1 MKKFTCDILFLLW
14 TSFLITCAEGEIQV
28 IGRLGETVTLQ
39 CPLNSPAKISW
50 MFDDNGE
57 KILLAE
63 FRDQKFIRMNG
74 NYFSRRLEGS
84 NSGTALRIKN
94 LRMEDGGVFTAHI
107 TVNGSATDITYVLTV
122 LGRGDIILPV
132 TGLVGGNV
140 TLPTYLTLP
149 AAIEKISW
157 MFHDKGK
164 KIHLAEL
171 RNHKFSRVNKNYF
184 YNRLEKSNDGTAL
197 QIRELRMEDSGIF
210 TAHIHLYGRKRDI
223 SYILAVFEPI
233 PTPVIKVTFDE
244 NSTDLCHLH
253 CSVPSNSPTLSYSW
267 TYRDTGTDRLYAN
280 GSTITVSLK
289 DKALGAE
296 FTCWVRNP
304 AHSNSVSVVL
314 NSLGGRQTEIRK
326 EIQPGM
332 HKEIQLKIETEVRP
346 GIQTEL
352 QPKIQTEIRP
362 GIQTE
367 IRTKIPTELR
377 PEIKTKLVPRIQ
389 IDLQPKIQT
398 ELQPEIKTKLEPGI
412 QIDLQPKI
420 QTELQP
426 KIKTEIRPGIQTEIR
441 TKIQTEIQPKIKTE
455 IQPGIQTEIR
465 PGIQTEIR
473 PGIQTEIQTKLEPG
487 IQIDL
492 QPKIQ
497 TEIQPKIKTEIR
509 PGIQTEIR
517 TKIQTELRPEI
528 KTKLEP
534 GIQTELQ
541 PKIQTELQPKI
552 QTEIQPKIQTEIQP
566 KIQTEIQPKIQTEI
580 QPKIQTEI
588 QPRIQTEIQPK
599 IQTEI
604 QPRIQTEILPE
615 LRTTIKTDTKS
626 EIQTDI
632 KIQTEEKIK
641 AGGEIQV
648 IGRLGETVTLQ
659 CPLNSPAKISWMF
672 DDNGEKILLAE
683 YRDQKFI
690 RVNNN
695 YFINRLEGSNSG
707 TALRIKNLRMEDGG
721 VFTAHITVNGSATEI
736 IYVLTVLG
744 RGDIILPVTGLVGGN
759 VTLPT
764 YLTLPA
770 AIEKISWMF
779 HVNGKRI
786 HLAEFR
792 HQKFITVNK
801 KYFLNR
807 LEKPND
813 GTALRIRELRMED
826 SGIFTAHI
834 HFNGR
839 KRDIS
844 YILAVFEPIPTPV
857 IKVTFDENSTD
868 LCHLHCSVPSNS
880 PTLSYS
886 WTYRDTGTD
895 RLYAN
900 GSTITLSLKDKALG
914 AEFTCW
920 VQNPAHR
927 NNASVPL
934 KSLHGRQ
941 TGIQTE
947 IQPGIQ
953 RKIQPEIQTKIQ
965 KEIRPDIKAEIQPKI
980 QTDTKLGT
988 QTEIQPGTE
997 IQPEIQ
1003 PEIQIELRPR
1013 IQTEIQPDI
1022 KAEIQPGIQTEIQPD
1037 IKAEIKPKI
1046 QAGIHTE
1053 LQPKIKTEIRP
1064 GTQTELRPEIKT
1076 ELRPE
1081 IKTELRP
1088 EIKTELRPE
1097 IKTEL
1102 RPEIKTELRPEI
1114 KTELRPEIKTELPPE
1129 IKTELRPEIKTELR
1143 PEIKTEIRP
1152 EMKTELR
1159 PEIKTEIQ
1167 PGIRTDIQPGIQ
1179 TDLRTEIQTDL
1190 RTEIQKK
1197 IQTEILTEVQ
1207 TDIKRQTKAKIKAG
1221 GDIQVIGRV
1230 GETVTLQCPLNLPT
1244 RISWTYDDNGEKILL
1259 AEYRDQKFIRVNNNY
1274 FINRLEGSNSG
1285 TALLIRELKR
1295 EDSGVFTA
1303 HITVNGS
1310 ATDISYILN
1319 VLGRED
1325 IILPVTGL
1333 VGGTVTLP
1341 TYLTLPAAIE
1351 RISWMFHDK
1360 GKKIHLA
1367 ELRNHKFSR
1376 LNKNYFYNRLEK
1388 SNDGTALQ
1396 IRELRME
1403 DSGIFTAHIHVNG
1416 QKRDISYILAVFEPI
1431 PTPVIEVTSDENFP
1445 DLCHLHCSVPSNSP
1459 TLSYSWTYRDT
1470 GTDRL
1475 YANGSTIT
1483 VSLKDKALGAEFTCW
1498 VQNPAHRNS
1507 VSVVLK
1513 SYGGRQT
1520 GIKPKIRPE
1529 IQQKIQME
1537 TRPEIKTEIRPGIKT
1552 EIRPGI
1558 KTELQPEIKTEM
1570 QPGIKTEKQPGILT
1584 EIRPGIK
1591 TEIQPEIKTEIQPG
1605 IKTEKQP
1612 GILTEIRPGIKTEMR
1627 PGIKT
1632 EMRPGVQKEIQL
1644 GIQKEIRSEIQT
1656 EIRQGIQRETQR
1668 ETEIKAGGDI
1678 QVIGRVGE
1686 TVTLQCPLNLPT
1698 RILWTY
1704 DNNGEKIL
1712 LAEYRDQK
1720 FIRVNNNYF
1729 INRLEG
1735 SNSGTAL
1742 RIKNLRMEDS
1752 GVFTAHITV
1761 NGSATEIS
1769 YIVNVFGR
1777 GDIIVQ
1783 ATGREGDTVTL
1794 PTYMN
1799 HATSIERIS
1808 WMFHDKGKKIHLAE
1822 FRNHKFI
1829 RVNKNYFP
1837 NRLEKSNYGTAL
1849 QIKELRMEDS
1859 GIFTAHIYANGRKR
1873 DISYILVVFELI
1885 PTPVIEVTYDEN
1897 FTDLCH
1903 LHCSVNSN
1911 STTLSYSWTYR
1922 DNGTDILYANGS
1934 TISIL
1939 LKNMASGSE
1948 FTCLVQNP
1956 VHRNSASVLL
1966 KSLGGRR
1973 TDIRKE
1979 IQTEIRQGIQR
1990 EIRPEIQ
1997 TEIRPG
2003 IQREIQPEIQTEI
2016 RTGIQ
2021 REIQPEIQ
2029 TEIRPGIQREIQ
2041 PEIQTEIR
2049 TGIQREI
2056 QPEIQTEIRPG
2067 IQREIQPE
2075 IQTEIRPG
2083 IQREIQPEIQTEIRP
2098 GIQREIQPEIQREI
2112 QPEIQTEIRPWI
2124 QKEIQPEIQTEI
2136 RPGIQREIQPKI
2148 QTEIQTEIRPGIQRE
2163 IQPKIQTEIQ
2173 TEIRP
2178 GIQREIQPKI
2188 QTEIQTEIRPGI
2200 QREIQ
2205 PEIQTEIRPGIQKET
2220 RRKIH
2225 KEIEP
2230 NIQTEIEKE
2239 MQPDIR
2245 PEIHTEIEKD
2255 IQPEIQSETPREA
2268 QIKGP
2273 KKDSRILTV
2282 IIAVSILCGIFVG
2295 IALYYGIRRRLKVK
2309 NQSNCTIT
2317 YSEVLTSTQDKE
2329 HIKDSITYSEV
2340 QINTQDK
2347 VHTKETIA
2355 YSEFQGNS
2363 RRNMQGK
2370 EEPDYND
2377 YTVTFS
2383 EGQRNTQDKE
2393 HIKDSITYSEVQ
2405 INTQD
2410 KVHTKD
2416 TITYSE
2422 VQMNSRRNMQGKEES
2437 DYNDYTVTFSEGQ
2450 RNTQNKKQ
2458 SDDTIIYSKV
2468 QINTQDK
2475 VHTKDT
2481 ITYSD
2486 VLMNSRRNMQD
2497 KEQTKDTITYTE
2509 AQRHSQNLENVDQSA
2524 SNKQNVMSSVSG
2536 DHLGYSG
2543 SGLYGASLHQTRS
2556 AGLSEAT
2563 TLYKNVSG
2571 VSISASASSASS
2583 SSGYLASPME
2593 SSVKNLENVGQ
2604 SASNKQNVMSSVS
2617 GDHLG
2622 YSGSGLYGAS
2632 LHQTRSAGLSE
2643 ATTLYKNGVS
2653 ISASASSSSGYLA
2666 SPMENSVKDKEQT
2679 KDTITYTEAQRNSQD
2694 KEQTKETI
2702 TYRESQINTQNLENV
2717 GRSASNKQNG
2727 MSSVSGDHLGYSGSG
2742 LYGAFLHQTRSAGL
2756 SEATTLYKN
2765 VSGGS
2770 ISASASSS
2778 SGYLASSMESSVK
2791 DKEQTKDTFT
2801 YIEAQI
2807 NSQGKEQTKDVIT
2820 YSEAQ
2825 RNFQDKEQPKES
2837 ITCSEVYRSTQD
2849 KEQTKDTITY
2859 SKVQRNMQNL
2869 ENVGRSAPNRQNVM
2883 SSVSGDHLGNTGP
2896 SLYGASL
2903 AGLSDAPSFP
2913 SSICSPPVYPV
2924 SPTENS
2930 QQDKKQ
2936 TKDSITYS
2944 VGQMNTQDKKQ
2955 TLLTY
2960 SVGQIKSQ
2968 DIKQTKDTVTYRE
2981 GHINA
2986 QDEQQMKDSITYSEA
3001 KISTR
3006 NLENV
3011 GRSAPNRQNVM
3022 SSVSGDRLGYFGA
3035 SLYGTSS
3042 HLPWLAGL
3050 IEAPSLCN
3058 TCSRVSIPISALCAC
3073 ASSGSHMSHWDSSH
3087 KENNQTKDMITY
3099 SEVQTSMQDEQQAKG
3114 TITYSDGQVKTHV
3127 FAEQKSNHQGTRSI
3141 RQEGGQMSA
3150 LIKNSEISEDNI
3162 TDDIRS
3168 LLRPHPECPV
3178 QFSGPALIKD
3188 VSELERV
3195 QCHSTKLVKE
3205 MGEFSYEERQSS
3217 ASFPLQLPFKQG
3229 VSKDLEDIT
3238 STYVYSPGIHTACI
3252 GNNNVLKSV
3261 YTYKGLQTDSL
3272 HADIMNGNECKCTE
3286 ETANHLNDGK

>member
-14 TSFLITCAEGEIQV
+14 TSFLITCAGGEIQV

-63 FRDQKFIRMNG
+63 FRDQKFIRVNG

-84 NSGTALRIKN
+84 NSGTALRIKH

-107 TVNGSATDITYVLTV
+107 TVNGSATDISYVLTV

-171 RNHKFSRVNKNYF
+171 RNQKFSRLNKNYF

-367 IRTKIPTELR
+367 IRTKIPTEL
-377 PEIKTKLVPRIQ
+377 
-389 IDLQPKIQT
+389 
-398 ELQPEIKTKLEPGI
+398 QPEIKTKLEPGI

-455 IQPGIQTEIR
+455 IQPGIQTEIRPGIQTEIR

-541 PKIQTELQPKI
+541 PKIQTE
-552 QTEIQPKIQTEIQP
+552 IQPKIQTEIQP
-566 KIQTEIQPKIQTEI
+566 KIQTEIQS
-580 QPKIQTEI
+580 KIQTEI

-599 IQTEI
+599 IQTEIQPRIQTEI

-672 DDNGEKILLAE
+672 DNNGEKILLAE

-707 TALRIKNLRMEDGG
+707 TALRIKHLRMEDGG

-770 AIEKISWMF
+770 AIERISWMF
-779 HVNGKRI
+779 HDKGKRI

-857 IKVTFDENSTD
+857 IKVTFDENSPD

-886 WTYRDTGTD
+886 WTYRDTGND

-900 GSTITLSLKDKALG
+900 GSTITVSLKDKALG

-934 KSLHGRQ
+934 KSLHGRR

-947 IQPGIQ
+947 IQPWIQ
-953 RKIQPEIQTKIQ
+953 RKIQSKIQ
-965 KEIRPDIKAEIQPKI
+965 KEIRPDIKAEIQHKI

-997 IQPEIQ
+997 IHPEIQ

-1022 KAEIQPGIQTEIQPD
+1022 KAEIR
-1037 IKAEIKPKI
+1037 PKI

-1088 EIKTELRPE
+1088 EIKTEIRPGTQTELRPEIKTELRPEIKTELRPGIKTEIRPGTQTEIRPEIKTELRPEIKTEIRPGTQTELRPGIQTELRPE

-1114 KTELRPEIKTELPPE
+1114 KTELRPEIKTE
-1129 IKTELRPEIKTELR
+1129 IQQGIQTELRPEIKTELV
-1143 PEIKTEIRP
+1143 
-1152 EMKTELR
+1152 
-1159 PEIKTEIQ
+1159 

-1179 TDLRTEIQTDL
+1179 TDLRTEIQ
-1190 RTEIQKK
+1190 KK
-1197 IQTEILTEVQ
+1197 IQTDTKPEILTEVQ

-1244 RISWTYDDNGEKILL
+1244 RILWTYDDNGEKILL

-1319 VLGRED
+1319 VLGRGD

-1333 VGGTVTLP
+1333 VGGNVTLP

-1351 RISWMFHDK
+1351 RISLMFHDK

-1376 LNKNYFYNRLEK
+1376 LNKDYFYNRLEK

-1513 SYGGRQT
+1513 SYSGRQT
-1520 GIKPKIRPE
+1520 GIQPKIRPE
-1529 IQQKIQME
+1529 IQQKIQTE
-1537 TRPEIKTEIRPGIKT
+1537 T
-1552 EIRPGI
+1552 
-1558 KTELQPEIKTEM
+1558 QPEIK
-1570 QPGIKTEKQPGILT
+1570 T

-1627 PGIKT
+1627 PG
-1632 EMRPGVQKEIQL
+1632 VQKEIQL

-1656 EIRQGIQRETQR
+1656 EIRQGIQRETQK

-1704 DNNGEKIL
+1704 DDNGEKIL

-1742 RIKNLRMEDS
+1742 RIKNLRMEDG

-1990 EIRPEIQ
+1990 EI
-1997 TEIRPG
+1997 
-2003 IQREIQPEIQTEI
+2003 
-2016 RTGIQ
+2016 
-2021 REIQPEIQ
+2021 QPEIQ

-2056 QPEIQTEIRPG
+2056 QTEIRPGIQREIQPEIQREIQPEIQTEIQTEIRQGIQREIQPEIQTEIQTEIRQGIQREIQPEIQTEIRPGIQREIQPKIQTEIQTEIRPG

-2098 GIQREIQPEIQREI
+2098 GIQ
-2112 QPEIQTEIRPWI
+2112 
-2124 QKEIQPEIQTEI
+2124 KEIQPEIQT
-2136 RPGIQREIQPKI
+2136 
-2148 QTEIQTEIRPGIQRE
+2148 
-2163 IQPKIQTEIQ
+2163 
-2173 TEIRP
+2173 
-2178 GIQREIQPKI
+2178 
-2188 QTEIQTEIRPGI
+2188 
-2200 QREIQ
+2200 
-2205 PEIQTEIRPGIQKET
+2205 EIQTEIRPGIQKET

-2347 VHTKETIA
+2347 VHTKDTIT
-2355 YSEFQGNS
+2355 YSDVQINS

-2377 YTVTFS
+2377 YTITFS
-2383 EGQRNTQDKE
+2383 EGQRHTQNKKQSDDAITYSKVQINTQDKE
-2393 HIKDSITYSEVQ
+2393 HIKDSITYS
-2405 INTQD
+2405 D
-2410 KVHTKD
+2410 
-2416 TITYSE
+2416 
-2422 VQMNSRRNMQGKEES
+2422 
-2437 DYNDYTVTFSEGQ
+2437 
-2450 RNTQNKKQ
+2450 
-2458 SDDTIIYSKV
+2458 V

-2486 VLMNSRRNMQD
+2486 VLMNSRRNMQ
-2497 KEQTKDTITYTE
+2497 
-2509 AQRHSQNLENVDQSA
+2509 
-2524 SNKQNVMSSVSG
+2524 
-2536 DHLGYSG
+2536 
-2543 SGLYGASLHQTRS
+2543 
-2556 AGLSEAT
+2556 
-2563 TLYKNVSG
+2563 
-2571 VSISASASSASS
+2571 
-2583 SSGYLASPME
+2583 
-2593 SSVKNLENVGQ
+2593 
-2604 SASNKQNVMSSVS
+2604 
-2617 GDHLG
+2617 
-2622 YSGSGLYGAS
+2622 
-2632 LHQTRSAGLSE
+2632 
-2643 ATTLYKNGVS
+2643 
-2653 ISASASSSSGYLA
+2653 
-2666 SPMENSVKDKEQT
+2666 DKEQT

-2742 LYGAFLHQTRSAGL
+2742 LYGASLHQTRSAGL

-2770 ISASASSS
+2770 ISASASSALSS

-2807 NSQGKEQTKDVIT
+2807 NSQGKEQTKDIIT

-2825 RNFQDKEQPKES
+2825 RHFQDKEQPKES

-2903 AGLSDAPSFP
+2903 AGLSEAPSFP
-2913 SSICSPPVYPV
+2913 SSISSPPVYPV

-2930 QQDKKQ
+2930 QRVTSAAIDKKQ

-2986 QDEQQMKDSITYSEA
+2986 QDEQQMKDSITYSAA
-3001 KISTR
+3001 KISTQ

-3217 ASFPLQLPFKQG
+3217 ASFPLQLSFKQG

-3286 ETANHLNDGK
+3286 ETSNHLNDGK

>member
-14 TSFLITCAEGEIQV
+14 TSFLITCAGGEIQV

-63 FRDQKFIRMNG
+63 FRDQKFIRVNG

-84 NSGTALRIKN
+84 NSGTALRIKH

-107 TVNGSATDITYVLTV
+107 TVNGSATDISYVLTV

-171 RNHKFSRVNKNYF
+171 RNQKFSRLNKNYF

-367 IRTKIPTELR
+367 IRTKIPTEL
-377 PEIKTKLVPRIQ
+377 
-389 IDLQPKIQT
+389 
-398 ELQPEIKTKLEPGI
+398 QPEIKTKLEPGI

-455 IQPGIQTEIR
+455 IQPGIQTEIRPGIQTEIR

-541 PKIQTELQPKI
+541 PKIQTE
-552 QTEIQPKIQTEIQP
+552 IQPKIQTEIQP
-566 KIQTEIQPKIQTEI
+566 KIQTEIQS
-580 QPKIQTEI
+580 KIQTEI

-599 IQTEI
+599 IQTEIQPRIQTEI

-672 DDNGEKILLAE
+672 DNNGEKILLAE

-707 TALRIKNLRMEDGG
+707 TALRIKHLRMEDGG

-770 AIEKISWMF
+770 AIERISWMF
-779 HVNGKRI
+779 HDKGKRI

-857 IKVTFDENSTD
+857 IKVTFDENSPD

-886 WTYRDTGTD
+886 WTYRDTGND

-900 GSTITLSLKDKALG
+900 GSTITVSLKDKALG

-934 KSLHGRQ
+934 KSLHGRR

-947 IQPGIQ
+947 IQPWIQ
-953 RKIQPEIQTKIQ
+953 RKIQSKIQ
-965 KEIRPDIKAEIQPKI
+965 KEIRPDIKAEIQHKI

-997 IQPEIQ
+997 IHPEIQ

-1022 KAEIQPGIQTEIQPD
+1022 KAEIR
-1037 IKAEIKPKI
+1037 PKI

-1088 EIKTELRPE
+1088 EIKTEIRPGTQTELRPEIKTELRPEIKTELRPGIKTEIRPGTQTEIRPEIKTELRPEIKTEIRPGTQTELRPGIQTELRPE

-1114 KTELRPEIKTELPPE
+1114 KTELRPEIKTE
-1129 IKTELRPEIKTELR
+1129 IQQGIQTELRPEIKTELV
-1143 PEIKTEIRP
+1143 
-1152 EMKTELR
+1152 
-1159 PEIKTEIQ
+1159 

-1179 TDLRTEIQTDL
+1179 TDLRTEIQ
-1190 RTEIQKK
+1190 KK
-1197 IQTEILTEVQ
+1197 IQTDTKPEILTEVQ

-1244 RISWTYDDNGEKILL
+1244 RILWTYDD
-1259 AEYRDQKFIRVNNNY
+1259 
-1274 FINRLEGSNSG
+1274 
-1285 TALLIRELKR
+1285 
-1295 EDSGVFTA
+1295 
-1303 HITVNGS
+1303 
-1310 ATDISYILN
+1310 
-1319 VLGRED
+1319 
-1325 IILPVTGL
+1325 
-1333 VGGTVTLP
+1333 
-1341 TYLTLPAAIE
+1341 
-1351 RISWMFHDK
+1351 
-1360 GKKIHLA
+1360 
-1367 ELRNHKFSR
+1367 
-1376 LNKNYFYNRLEK
+1376 
-1388 SNDGTALQ
+1388 
-1396 IRELRME
+1396 
-1403 DSGIFTAHIHVNG
+1403 
-1416 QKRDISYILAVFEPI
+1416 
-1431 PTPVIEVTSDENFP
+1431 
-1445 DLCHLHCSVPSNSP
+1445 
-1459 TLSYSWTYRDT
+1459 
-1470 GTDRL
+1470 
-1475 YANGSTIT
+1475 
-1483 VSLKDKALGAEFTCW
+1483 
-1498 VQNPAHRNS
+1498 
-1507 VSVVLK
+1507 
-1513 SYGGRQT
+1513 
-1520 GIKPKIRPE
+1520 
-1529 IQQKIQME
+1529 
-1537 TRPEIKTEIRPGIKT
+1537 
-1552 EIRPGI
+1552 
-1558 KTELQPEIKTEM
+1558 
-1570 QPGIKTEKQPGILT
+1570 
-1584 EIRPGIK
+1584 
-1591 TEIQPEIKTEIQPG
+1591 
-1605 IKTEKQP
+1605 
-1612 GILTEIRPGIKTEMR
+1612 
-1627 PGIKT
+1627 
-1632 EMRPGVQKEIQL
+1632 
-1644 GIQKEIRSEIQT
+1644 
-1656 EIRQGIQRETQR
+1656 
-1668 ETEIKAGGDI
+1668 
-1678 QVIGRVGE
+1678 
-1686 TVTLQCPLNLPT
+1686 
-1698 RILWTY
+1698 
-1704 DNNGEKIL
+1704 NGEKIL

-1742 RIKNLRMEDS
+1742 RIKNLRMEDG

-1990 EIRPEIQ
+1990 EI
-1997 TEIRPG
+1997 
-2003 IQREIQPEIQTEI
+2003 
-2016 RTGIQ
+2016 
-2021 REIQPEIQ
+2021 QPEIQ

-2056 QPEIQTEIRPG
+2056 QTEIRPGIQREIQPEIQREIQPEIQTEIQTEIRQGIQREIQPEIQTEIQTEIRQGIQREIQPEIQTEIRPGIQREIQPKIQTEIQTEIRPG

-2098 GIQREIQPEIQREI
+2098 GIQ
-2112 QPEIQTEIRPWI
+2112 
-2124 QKEIQPEIQTEI
+2124 KEIQPEIQT
-2136 RPGIQREIQPKI
+2136 
-2148 QTEIQTEIRPGIQRE
+2148 
-2163 IQPKIQTEIQ
+2163 
-2173 TEIRP
+2173 
-2178 GIQREIQPKI
+2178 
-2188 QTEIQTEIRPGI
+2188 
-2200 QREIQ
+2200 
-2205 PEIQTEIRPGIQKET
+2205 EIQTEIRPGIQKET

-2347 VHTKETIA
+2347 VHTKDTIT
-2355 YSEFQGNS
+2355 YSDVQINS

-2377 YTVTFS
+2377 YTITFS
-2383 EGQRNTQDKE
+2383 EGQRHTQDKE
-2393 HIKDSITYSEVQ
+2393 HIKDSITYS
-2405 INTQD
+2405 D
-2410 KVHTKD
+2410 
-2416 TITYSE
+2416 
-2422 VQMNSRRNMQGKEES
+2422 
-2437 DYNDYTVTFSEGQ
+2437 
-2450 RNTQNKKQ
+2450 
-2458 SDDTIIYSKV
+2458 V

-2486 VLMNSRRNMQD
+2486 VLMNSRRNMQV
-2497 KEQTKDTITYTE
+2497 
-2509 AQRHSQNLENVDQSA
+2509 R
-2524 SNKQNVMSSVSG
+2524 KQ
-2536 DHLGYSG
+2536 
-2543 SGLYGASLHQTRS
+2543 
-2556 AGLSEAT
+2556 AT
-2563 TLYKNVSG
+2563 CR
-2571 VSISASASSASS
+2571 
-2583 SSGYLASPME
+2583 
-2593 SSVKNLENVGQ
+2593 
-2604 SASNKQNVMSSVS
+2604 
-2617 GDHLG
+2617 D
-2622 YSGSGLYGAS
+2622 
-2632 LHQTRSAGLSE
+2632 
-2643 ATTLYKNGVS
+2643 
-2653 ISASASSSSGYLA
+2653 
-2666 SPMENSVKDKEQT
+2666 
-2679 KDTITYTEAQRNSQD
+2679 
-2694 KEQTKETI
+2694 
-2702 TYRESQINTQNLENV
+2702 
-2717 GRSASNKQNG
+2717 
-2727 MSSVSGDHLGYSGSG
+2727 
-2742 LYGAFLHQTRSAGL
+2742 FLH
-2756 SEATTLYKN
+2756 
-2765 VSGGS
+2765 
-2770 ISASASSS
+2770 
-2778 SGYLASSMESSVK
+2778 
-2791 DKEQTKDTFT
+2791 F
-2801 YIEAQI
+2801 
-2807 NSQGKEQTKDVIT
+2807 
-2820 YSEAQ
+2820 
-2825 RNFQDKEQPKES
+2825 
-2837 ITCSEVYRSTQD
+2837 
-2849 KEQTKDTITY
+2849 
-2859 SKVQRNMQNL
+2859 
-2869 ENVGRSAPNRQNVM
+2869 
-2883 SSVSGDHLGNTGP
+2883 HLVWN
-2896 SLYGASL
+2896 
-2903 AGLSDAPSFP
+2903 
-2913 SSICSPPVYPV
+2913 
-2924 SPTENS
+2924 
-2930 QQDKKQ
+2930 
-2936 TKDSITYS
+2936 
-2944 VGQMNTQDKKQ
+2944 
-2955 TLLTY
+2955 
-2960 SVGQIKSQ
+2960 
-2968 DIKQTKDTVTYRE
+2968 
-2981 GHINA
+2981 
-2986 QDEQQMKDSITYSEA
+2986 
-3001 KISTR
+3001 
-3006 NLENV
+3006 
-3011 GRSAPNRQNVM
+3011 
-3022 SSVSGDRLGYFGA
+3022 
-3035 SLYGTSS
+3035 
-3042 HLPWLAGL
+3042 
-3050 IEAPSLCN
+3050 
-3058 TCSRVSIPISALCAC
+3058 
-3073 ASSGSHMSHWDSSH
+3073 
-3087 KENNQTKDMITY
+3087 
-3099 SEVQTSMQDEQQAKG
+3099 
-3114 TITYSDGQVKTHV
+3114 
-3127 FAEQKSNHQGTRSI
+3127 
-3141 RQEGGQMSA
+3141 
-3150 LIKNSEISEDNI
+3150 
-3162 TDDIRS
+3162 
-3168 LLRPHPECPV
+3168 
-3178 QFSGPALIKD
+3178 
-3188 VSELERV
+3188 
-3195 QCHSTKLVKE
+3195 
-3205 MGEFSYEERQSS
+3205 
-3217 ASFPLQLPFKQG
+3217 
-3229 VSKDLEDIT
+3229 
-3238 STYVYSPGIHTACI
+3238 
-3252 GNNNVLKSV
+3252 
-3261 YTYKGLQTDSL
+3261 YTYLPSG
-3272 HADIMNGNECKCTE
+3272 ADQ
-3286 ETANHLNDGK
+3286 

>member
-14 TSFLITCAEGEIQV
+14 TSFLITCAGGEIQV

-63 FRDQKFIRMNG
+63 FRDQKFIRVNG

-84 NSGTALRIKN
+84 NSGTALRIKH

-107 TVNGSATDITYVLTV
+107 TVNGSATDISYVLTV

-171 RNHKFSRVNKNYF
+171 RNQKFSRLNKNYF

-367 IRTKIPTELR
+367 IRTKIPTEL
-377 PEIKTKLVPRIQ
+377 
-389 IDLQPKIQT
+389 
-398 ELQPEIKTKLEPGI
+398 QPEIKTKLEPGI

-455 IQPGIQTEIR
+455 IQPGIQTEIRPGIQTEIR

-541 PKIQTELQPKI
+541 PKIQTE
-552 QTEIQPKIQTEIQP
+552 IQPKIQTEIQP
-566 KIQTEIQPKIQTEI
+566 KIQTEIQS
-580 QPKIQTEI
+580 KIQTEI

-599 IQTEI
+599 IQTEIQPRIQTEI

-672 DDNGEKILLAE
+672 DNNGEKILLAE

-707 TALRIKNLRMEDGG
+707 TALRIKHLRMEDGG

-770 AIEKISWMF
+770 AIERISWMF
-779 HVNGKRI
+779 HDKGKRI

-857 IKVTFDENSTD
+857 IKVTFDENSPD

-886 WTYRDTGTD
+886 WTYRDTGND

-900 GSTITLSLKDKALG
+900 GSTITVSLKDKALG

-934 KSLHGRQ
+934 KSLHGRR

-947 IQPGIQ
+947 IQPWIQ
-953 RKIQPEIQTKIQ
+953 RKIQSKIQ
-965 KEIRPDIKAEIQPKI
+965 KEIRPDIKAEIQHKI

-997 IQPEIQ
+997 IHPEIQ

-1022 KAEIQPGIQTEIQPD
+1022 KAEIR
-1037 IKAEIKPKI
+1037 PKI

-1088 EIKTELRPE
+1088 EIKTEIRPGTQTELRPEIKTELRPEIKTELRPGIKTEIRPGTQTEIRPEIKTELRPEIKTEIRPGTQTELRPGIQTELRPE

-1114 KTELRPEIKTELPPE
+1114 KTELRPEIKTE
-1129 IKTELRPEIKTELR
+1129 IQQGIQTELRPEIKTELV
-1143 PEIKTEIRP
+1143 
-1152 EMKTELR
+1152 
-1159 PEIKTEIQ
+1159 

-1179 TDLRTEIQTDL
+1179 TDLRTEIQ
-1190 RTEIQKK
+1190 KK
-1197 IQTEILTEVQ
+1197 IQTDTKPEILTEVQ

-1244 RISWTYDDNGEKILL
+1244 RILWTYDDNGEKILL

-1319 VLGRED
+1319 VLGRGD

-1333 VGGTVTLP
+1333 VGGNVTLP

-1351 RISWMFHDK
+1351 RISLMFHDK

-1376 LNKNYFYNRLEK
+1376 LNKDYFYNRLEK

-1513 SYGGRQT
+1513 SYSGRQT
-1520 GIKPKIRPE
+1520 GIQPKIRPE
-1529 IQQKIQME
+1529 IQQKIQTE
-1537 TRPEIKTEIRPGIKT
+1537 T
-1552 EIRPGI
+1552 
-1558 KTELQPEIKTEM
+1558 QPEIK
-1570 QPGIKTEKQPGILT
+1570 T

-1627 PGIKT
+1627 PG
-1632 EMRPGVQKEIQL
+1632 VQKEIQL

-1656 EIRQGIQRETQR
+1656 EIRQGIQRETQK

-1704 DNNGEKIL
+1704 DDNGEKIL

-1742 RIKNLRMEDS
+1742 RIKNLRMEDG

-1990 EIRPEIQ
+1990 EI
-1997 TEIRPG
+1997 
-2003 IQREIQPEIQTEI
+2003 
-2016 RTGIQ
+2016 
-2021 REIQPEIQ
+2021 QPEIQ

-2056 QPEIQTEIRPG
+2056 QTEIRPGIQREIQPEIQREIQPEIQTEIQTEIRQGIQREIQPEIQTEIQTEIRQGIQREIQPEIQTEIRPGIQREIQPKIQTEIQTEIRPG

-2098 GIQREIQPEIQREI
+2098 GIQ
-2112 QPEIQTEIRPWI
+2112 
-2124 QKEIQPEIQTEI
+2124 KEIQPEIQT
-2136 RPGIQREIQPKI
+2136 
-2148 QTEIQTEIRPGIQRE
+2148 
-2163 IQPKIQTEIQ
+2163 
-2173 TEIRP
+2173 
-2178 GIQREIQPKI
+2178 
-2188 QTEIQTEIRPGI
+2188 
-2200 QREIQ
+2200 
-2205 PEIQTEIRPGIQKET
+2205 EIQTEIRPGIQKET

-2347 VHTKETIA
+2347 VHTKDTIT
-2355 YSEFQGNS
+2355 YSDVQINS

-2377 YTVTFS
+2377 YTITFS
-2383 EGQRNTQDKE
+2383 EGQRHTQNKKQSDDAITYSKVQINTQDKE
-2393 HIKDSITYSEVQ
+2393 HIKDSITYS
-2405 INTQD
+2405 D
-2410 KVHTKD
+2410 
-2416 TITYSE
+2416 
-2422 VQMNSRRNMQGKEES
+2422 
-2437 DYNDYTVTFSEGQ
+2437 
-2450 RNTQNKKQ
+2450 
-2458 SDDTIIYSKV
+2458 V

-2497 KEQTKDTITYTE
+2497 KEQTKGTITYTE

-2524 SNKQNVMSSVSG
+2524 SNKQNVMSSVSGDHLGYSGSGLYGASLHQTRSAGLSEATTLYKNVSGVSISASASSASSSSGYLVSPMESSLKNLESVGQSASNKQNGMSSESG

-2643 ATTLYKNGVS
+2643 ATTLYKNVSGVS
-2653 ISASASSSSGYLA
+2653 IPASASSSSGYLA
-2666 SPMENSVKDKEQT
+2666 SLMESSVKDKEQT

-2742 LYGAFLHQTRSAGL
+2742 LYGASLHQTRSAGL

-2770 ISASASSS
+2770 ISASASSALSS

-2807 NSQGKEQTKDVIT
+2807 NSQGKEQTKDIIT

-2825 RNFQDKEQPKES
+2825 RHFQDKEQPKES

-2903 AGLSDAPSFP
+2903 AGLSEAPSFP
-2913 SSICSPPVYPV
+2913 SSISSPPVYPV

-2930 QQDKKQ
+2930 QRVTSAAIDKKQ

-2986 QDEQQMKDSITYSEA
+2986 QDEQQMKDSITYSAA
-3001 KISTR
+3001 KISTQ

-3099 SEVQTSMQDEQQAKG
+3099 SEVQTSMQ
-3114 TITYSDGQVKTHV
+3114 V

-3217 ASFPLQLPFKQG
+3217 ASFPLQLSFKQG

-3286 ETANHLNDGK
+3286 ETSNHLNDGK

>member
-14 TSFLITCAEGEIQV
+14 TSFLITCAGGEIQV

-63 FRDQKFIRMNG
+63 FRDQKFIRVNG

-84 NSGTALRIKN
+84 NSGTALRIKH

-107 TVNGSATDITYVLTV
+107 TVNGSATDISYVLTV

-171 RNHKFSRVNKNYF
+171 RNQKFSRLNKNYF

-367 IRTKIPTELR
+367 IRTKIPTEL
-377 PEIKTKLVPRIQ
+377 
-389 IDLQPKIQT
+389 
-398 ELQPEIKTKLEPGI
+398 QPEIKTKLEPGI

-455 IQPGIQTEIR
+455 IQPGIQTEIRPGIQTEIR

-541 PKIQTELQPKI
+541 PKIQTE
-552 QTEIQPKIQTEIQP
+552 IQPKIQTEIQP
-566 KIQTEIQPKIQTEI
+566 KIQTEIQS
-580 QPKIQTEI
+580 KIQTEI

-599 IQTEI
+599 IQTEIQPRIQTEI

-672 DDNGEKILLAE
+672 DNNGEKILLAE

-707 TALRIKNLRMEDGG
+707 TALRIKHLRMEDGG

-770 AIEKISWMF
+770 AIERISWMF
-779 HVNGKRI
+779 HDKGKRI

-857 IKVTFDENSTD
+857 IKVTFDENSPD

-886 WTYRDTGTD
+886 WTYRDTGND

-900 GSTITLSLKDKALG
+900 GSTITVSLKDKALG

-934 KSLHGRQ
+934 KSLHGRR

-947 IQPGIQ
+947 IQPWIQ
-953 RKIQPEIQTKIQ
+953 RKIQSKIQ
-965 KEIRPDIKAEIQPKI
+965 KEIRPDIKAEIQHKI

-997 IQPEIQ
+997 IHPEIQ

-1022 KAEIQPGIQTEIQPD
+1022 KAEIR
-1037 IKAEIKPKI
+1037 PKI

-1088 EIKTELRPE
+1088 EIKTEIRPGTQTELRPEIKTELRPEIKTELRPGIKTEIRPGTQTEIRPEIKTELRPEIKTEIRPGTQTELRPGIQTELRPE

-1114 KTELRPEIKTELPPE
+1114 KTELRPEIKTE
-1129 IKTELRPEIKTELR
+1129 IQQGIQTELRPEIKTELV
-1143 PEIKTEIRP
+1143 
-1152 EMKTELR
+1152 
-1159 PEIKTEIQ
+1159 

-1179 TDLRTEIQTDL
+1179 TDLRTEIQ
-1190 RTEIQKK
+1190 KK
-1197 IQTEILTEVQ
+1197 IQTDTKPEILTEVQ

-1244 RISWTYDDNGEKILL
+1244 RILWTYDDNGEKILL

-1319 VLGRED
+1319 VLGRGD

-1333 VGGTVTLP
+1333 VGGNVTLP

-1351 RISWMFHDK
+1351 RISLMFHDK

-1376 LNKNYFYNRLEK
+1376 LNKDYFYNRLEK

-1513 SYGGRQT
+1513 SYSGRQT
-1520 GIKPKIRPE
+1520 GIQPKIRPE
-1529 IQQKIQME
+1529 IQQKIQTE
-1537 TRPEIKTEIRPGIKT
+1537 T
-1552 EIRPGI
+1552 
-1558 KTELQPEIKTEM
+1558 QPEIK
-1570 QPGIKTEKQPGILT
+1570 T

-1627 PGIKT
+1627 PG
-1632 EMRPGVQKEIQL
+1632 VQKEIQL

-1656 EIRQGIQRETQR
+1656 EIRQGIQRETQK

-1704 DNNGEKIL
+1704 DDNGEKIL

-1742 RIKNLRMEDS
+1742 RIKNLRMEDG

-1990 EIRPEIQ
+1990 EI
-1997 TEIRPG
+1997 
-2003 IQREIQPEIQTEI
+2003 
-2016 RTGIQ
+2016 
-2021 REIQPEIQ
+2021 QPEIQ

-2056 QPEIQTEIRPG
+2056 QTEIRPGIQREIQPEIQREIQPEIQTEIQTEIRQGIQREIQPEIQTEIQTEIRQGIQREIQPEIQTEIRPGIQREIQPKIQTEIQTEIRPG

-2098 GIQREIQPEIQREI
+2098 GIQ
-2112 QPEIQTEIRPWI
+2112 
-2124 QKEIQPEIQTEI
+2124 KEIQPEIQT
-2136 RPGIQREIQPKI
+2136 
-2148 QTEIQTEIRPGIQRE
+2148 
-2163 IQPKIQTEIQ
+2163 
-2173 TEIRP
+2173 
-2178 GIQREIQPKI
+2178 
-2188 QTEIQTEIRPGI
+2188 
-2200 QREIQ
+2200 
-2205 PEIQTEIRPGIQKET
+2205 EIQTEIRPGIQKET

-2347 VHTKETIA
+2347 VHTK
-2355 YSEFQGNS
+2355 
-2363 RRNMQGK
+2363 
-2370 EEPDYND
+2370 
-2377 YTVTFS
+2377 
-2383 EGQRNTQDKE
+2383 
-2393 HIKDSITYSEVQ
+2393 
-2405 INTQD
+2405 
-2410 KVHTKD
+2410 
-2416 TITYSE
+2416 
-2422 VQMNSRRNMQGKEES
+2422 
-2437 DYNDYTVTFSEGQ
+2437 
-2450 RNTQNKKQ
+2450 
-2458 SDDTIIYSKV
+2458 
-2468 QINTQDK
+2468 
-2475 VHTKDT
+2475 DT

-2486 VLMNSRRNMQD
+2486 VQINSRRNMQ
-2497 KEQTKDTITYTE
+2497 
-2509 AQRHSQNLENVDQSA
+2509 
-2524 SNKQNVMSSVSG
+2524 
-2536 DHLGYSG
+2536 
-2543 SGLYGASLHQTRS
+2543 
-2556 AGLSEAT
+2556 
-2563 TLYKNVSG
+2563 
-2571 VSISASASSASS
+2571 
-2583 SSGYLASPME
+2583 
-2593 SSVKNLENVGQ
+2593 
-2604 SASNKQNVMSSVS
+2604 
-2617 GDHLG
+2617 
-2622 YSGSGLYGAS
+2622 
-2632 LHQTRSAGLSE
+2632 
-2643 ATTLYKNGVS
+2643 
-2653 ISASASSSSGYLA
+2653 
-2666 SPMENSVKDKEQT
+2666 DKEQT

-2742 LYGAFLHQTRSAGL
+2742 LYGASLHQTRSAGL

-2770 ISASASSS
+2770 ISASASSALSS

-2807 NSQGKEQTKDVIT
+2807 NSQGKEQTKDIIT

-2825 RNFQDKEQPKES
+2825 RHFQDKEQPKES

-2903 AGLSDAPSFP
+2903 AGLSEAPSFP
-2913 SSICSPPVYPV
+2913 SSISSPPVYPV

-2930 QQDKKQ
+2930 QRVTSAAIDKKQ

-2986 QDEQQMKDSITYSEA
+2986 QDEQQMKDSITYSAA
-3001 KISTR
+3001 KISTQ

-3217 ASFPLQLPFKQG
+3217 ASFPLQLSFKQG

-3286 ETANHLNDGK
+3286 ETSNHLNDGK

>member
-14 TSFLITCAEGEIQV
+14 TSFLITCAGGEIQV

-63 FRDQKFIRMNG
+63 FRDQKFIRVNG

-84 NSGTALRIKN
+84 NSGTALRIKH

-107 TVNGSATDITYVLTV
+107 TVNGSATDISYVLTV

-171 RNHKFSRVNKNYF
+171 RNQKFSRLNKNYF

-367 IRTKIPTELR
+367 IRTKIPTEL
-377 PEIKTKLVPRIQ
+377 
-389 IDLQPKIQT
+389 
-398 ELQPEIKTKLEPGI
+398 QPEIKTKLEPGI

-455 IQPGIQTEIR
+455 IQPGIQTEIRPGIQTEIR

-541 PKIQTELQPKI
+541 PKIQTE
-552 QTEIQPKIQTEIQP
+552 IQPKIQTEIQP
-566 KIQTEIQPKIQTEI
+566 KIQTEIQS
-580 QPKIQTEI
+580 KIQTEI

-599 IQTEI
+599 IQTEIQPRIQTEI

-672 DDNGEKILLAE
+672 DNNGEKILLAE

-707 TALRIKNLRMEDGG
+707 TALRIKHLRMEDGG

-770 AIEKISWMF
+770 AIERISWMF
-779 HVNGKRI
+779 HDKGKRI

-857 IKVTFDENSTD
+857 IKVTFDENSPD

-886 WTYRDTGTD
+886 WTYRDTGND

-900 GSTITLSLKDKALG
+900 GSTITVSLKDKALG

-934 KSLHGRQ
+934 KSLHGRR

-947 IQPGIQ
+947 IQPWIQ
-953 RKIQPEIQTKIQ
+953 RKIQSKIQ
-965 KEIRPDIKAEIQPKI
+965 KEIRPDIKAEIQHKI

-997 IQPEIQ
+997 IHPEIQ

-1022 KAEIQPGIQTEIQPD
+1022 KAEIR
-1037 IKAEIKPKI
+1037 PKI

-1088 EIKTELRPE
+1088 EIKTEIRPGTQTELRPEIKTELRPEIKTELRPGIKTEIRPGTQTEIRPEIKTELRPEIKTEIRPGTQTELRPGIQTELRPE

-1114 KTELRPEIKTELPPE
+1114 KTELRPEIKTE
-1129 IKTELRPEIKTELR
+1129 IQQGIQTELRPEIKTELV
-1143 PEIKTEIRP
+1143 
-1152 EMKTELR
+1152 
-1159 PEIKTEIQ
+1159 

-1179 TDLRTEIQTDL
+1179 TDLRTEIQ
-1190 RTEIQKK
+1190 KK
-1197 IQTEILTEVQ
+1197 IQTDTKPEILTEVQ

-1244 RISWTYDDNGEKILL
+1244 RILWTYDDNGEKILL

-1319 VLGRED
+1319 VLGRGD

-1333 VGGTVTLP
+1333 VGGNVTLP

-1351 RISWMFHDK
+1351 RISLMFHDK

-1376 LNKNYFYNRLEK
+1376 LNKDYFYNRLEK

-1513 SYGGRQT
+1513 SYSGRQT
-1520 GIKPKIRPE
+1520 GIQPKIRPE
-1529 IQQKIQME
+1529 IQQKIQTE
-1537 TRPEIKTEIRPGIKT
+1537 T
-1552 EIRPGI
+1552 
-1558 KTELQPEIKTEM
+1558 QPEIK
-1570 QPGIKTEKQPGILT
+1570 T

-1627 PGIKT
+1627 PG
-1632 EMRPGVQKEIQL
+1632 VQKEIQL

-1656 EIRQGIQRETQR
+1656 EIRQGIQRETQK

-1704 DNNGEKIL
+1704 DDNGEKIL

-1742 RIKNLRMEDS
+1742 RIKNLRMEDG

-1990 EIRPEIQ
+1990 EI
-1997 TEIRPG
+1997 
-2003 IQREIQPEIQTEI
+2003 
-2016 RTGIQ
+2016 
-2021 REIQPEIQ
+2021 QPEIQ

-2056 QPEIQTEIRPG
+2056 QTEIRPGIQREIQPEIQREIQPEIQTEIQTEIRQGIQREIQPEIQTEIQTEIRQGIQREIQPEIQTEIRPGIQREIQPKIQTEIQTEIRPG

-2098 GIQREIQPEIQREI
+2098 GIQ
-2112 QPEIQTEIRPWI
+2112 
-2124 QKEIQPEIQTEI
+2124 KEIQPEIQT
-2136 RPGIQREIQPKI
+2136 
-2148 QTEIQTEIRPGIQRE
+2148 
-2163 IQPKIQTEIQ
+2163 
-2173 TEIRP
+2173 
-2178 GIQREIQPKI
+2178 
-2188 QTEIQTEIRPGI
+2188 
-2200 QREIQ
+2200 
-2205 PEIQTEIRPGIQKET
+2205 EIQTEIRPGIQKET

-2347 VHTKETIA
+2347 VHTKDTIT
-2355 YSEFQGNS
+2355 YSDVQINS

-2377 YTVTFS
+2377 YTITFS
-2383 EGQRNTQDKE
+2383 EGQRHTQNKKQSDDAITYSKVQINTQDKE
-2393 HIKDSITYSEVQ
+2393 HIKDSITYS
-2405 INTQD
+2405 D
-2410 KVHTKD
+2410 
-2416 TITYSE
+2416 
-2422 VQMNSRRNMQGKEES
+2422 
-2437 DYNDYTVTFSEGQ
+2437 
-2450 RNTQNKKQ
+2450 
-2458 SDDTIIYSKV
+2458 V

-2497 KEQTKDTITYTE
+2497 KEQTKGTITYTE

-2643 ATTLYKNGVS
+2643 ATTLYKN
-2653 ISASASSSSGYLA
+2653 
-2666 SPMENSVKDKEQT
+2666 
-2679 KDTITYTEAQRNSQD
+2679 
-2694 KEQTKETI
+2694 
-2702 TYRESQINTQNLENV
+2702 
-2717 GRSASNKQNG
+2717 
-2727 MSSVSGDHLGYSGSG
+2727 
-2742 LYGAFLHQTRSAGL
+2742 
-2756 SEATTLYKN
+2756 

-2770 ISASASSS
+2770 ISASASSALSS

-2807 NSQGKEQTKDVIT
+2807 NSQGKEQTKDIIT

-2825 RNFQDKEQPKES
+2825 RHFQDKEQPKES

-2903 AGLSDAPSFP
+2903 AGLSEAPSFP
-2913 SSICSPPVYPV
+2913 SSISSPPVYPV

-2930 QQDKKQ
+2930 QRDKKQ

-2968 DIKQTKDTVTYRE
+2968 D
-2981 GHINA
+2981 
-2986 QDEQQMKDSITYSEA
+2986 EQQMKDSITYSAA
-3001 KISTR
+3001 KISTQ

-3114 TITYSDGQVKTHV
+3114 TITYSDGQV

-3217 ASFPLQLPFKQG
+3217 ASFPLQLSFKQG

-3286 ETANHLNDGK
+3286 ETSNHLNDGK

>member
-14 TSFLITCAEGEIQV
+14 TSFLITCAGGEIQV

-63 FRDQKFIRMNG
+63 FRDQKFIRVNG

-84 NSGTALRIKN
+84 NSGTALRIKH

-107 TVNGSATDITYVLTV
+107 TVNGSATDISYVLTV

-171 RNHKFSRVNKNYF
+171 RNQKFSRLNKNYF

-367 IRTKIPTELR
+367 IRTKIPTEL
-377 PEIKTKLVPRIQ
+377 
-389 IDLQPKIQT
+389 
-398 ELQPEIKTKLEPGI
+398 QPEIKTKLEPGI

-455 IQPGIQTEIR
+455 IQPGIQTEIRPGIQTEIR

-541 PKIQTELQPKI
+541 PKIQTE
-552 QTEIQPKIQTEIQP
+552 IQPKIQTEIQP
-566 KIQTEIQPKIQTEI
+566 KIQTEIQS
-580 QPKIQTEI
+580 KIQTEI

-599 IQTEI
+599 IQTEIQPRIQTEI

-672 DDNGEKILLAE
+672 DNNGEKILLAE

-707 TALRIKNLRMEDGG
+707 TALRIKHLRMEDGG

-770 AIEKISWMF
+770 AIERISWMF
-779 HVNGKRI
+779 HDKGKRI

-857 IKVTFDENSTD
+857 IKVTFDENSPD

-886 WTYRDTGTD
+886 WTYRDTGND

-900 GSTITLSLKDKALG
+900 GSTITVSLKDKALG

-934 KSLHGRQ
+934 KSLHGRR

-947 IQPGIQ
+947 IQPWIQ
-953 RKIQPEIQTKIQ
+953 RKIQSKIQ
-965 KEIRPDIKAEIQPKI
+965 KEIRPDIKAEIQHKI

-997 IQPEIQ
+997 IHPEIQ

-1022 KAEIQPGIQTEIQPD
+1022 KAEIR
-1037 IKAEIKPKI
+1037 PKI

-1088 EIKTELRPE
+1088 EIKTEIRPGTQTELRPEIKTELRPEIKTELRPGIKTEIRPGTQTEIRPEIKTELRPEIKTEIRPGTQTELRPGIQTELRPE

-1114 KTELRPEIKTELPPE
+1114 KTELRPEIKTE
-1129 IKTELRPEIKTELR
+1129 IQQGIQTELRPEIKTELV
-1143 PEIKTEIRP
+1143 
-1152 EMKTELR
+1152 
-1159 PEIKTEIQ
+1159 

-1179 TDLRTEIQTDL
+1179 TDLRTEIQ
-1190 RTEIQKK
+1190 KK
-1197 IQTEILTEVQ
+1197 IQTDTKPEILTEVQ

-1244 RISWTYDDNGEKILL
+1244 RILWTYDDNGEKILL

-1319 VLGRED
+1319 VLGRGD

-1333 VGGTVTLP
+1333 VGGNVTLP

-1351 RISWMFHDK
+1351 RISLMFHDK

-1376 LNKNYFYNRLEK
+1376 LNKDYFYNRLEK

-1513 SYGGRQT
+1513 SYSGRQT
-1520 GIKPKIRPE
+1520 GIQPKIRPE
-1529 IQQKIQME
+1529 IQQKIQTE
-1537 TRPEIKTEIRPGIKT
+1537 T
-1552 EIRPGI
+1552 
-1558 KTELQPEIKTEM
+1558 QPEIK
-1570 QPGIKTEKQPGILT
+1570 T

-1627 PGIKT
+1627 PG
-1632 EMRPGVQKEIQL
+1632 VQKEIQL

-1656 EIRQGIQRETQR
+1656 EIRQGIQRETQK

-1704 DNNGEKIL
+1704 DDNGEKIL

-1742 RIKNLRMEDS
+1742 RIKNLRMEDG

-1990 EIRPEIQ
+1990 EI
-1997 TEIRPG
+1997 
-2003 IQREIQPEIQTEI
+2003 
-2016 RTGIQ
+2016 
-2021 REIQPEIQ
+2021 QPEIQ

-2056 QPEIQTEIRPG
+2056 QTEIRPGIQREIQPEIQREIQPEIQTEIQTEIRQGIQREIQPEIQTEIQTEIRQGIQREIQPEIQTEIRPGIQREIQPKIQTEIQTEIRPG

-2098 GIQREIQPEIQREI
+2098 GIQ
-2112 QPEIQTEIRPWI
+2112 
-2124 QKEIQPEIQTEI
+2124 KEIQPEIQT
-2136 RPGIQREIQPKI
+2136 
-2148 QTEIQTEIRPGIQRE
+2148 
-2163 IQPKIQTEIQ
+2163 
-2173 TEIRP
+2173 
-2178 GIQREIQPKI
+2178 
-2188 QTEIQTEIRPGI
+2188 
-2200 QREIQ
+2200 
-2205 PEIQTEIRPGIQKET
+2205 EIQTEIRPGIQKET

-2347 VHTKETIA
+2347 VHTK
-2355 YSEFQGNS
+2355 
-2363 RRNMQGK
+2363 
-2370 EEPDYND
+2370 
-2377 YTVTFS
+2377 
-2383 EGQRNTQDKE
+2383 
-2393 HIKDSITYSEVQ
+2393 
-2405 INTQD
+2405 
-2410 KVHTKD
+2410 
-2416 TITYSE
+2416 
-2422 VQMNSRRNMQGKEES
+2422 
-2437 DYNDYTVTFSEGQ
+2437 
-2450 RNTQNKKQ
+2450 
-2458 SDDTIIYSKV
+2458 
-2468 QINTQDK
+2468 
-2475 VHTKDT
+2475 DT

-2486 VLMNSRRNMQD
+2486 VQINSRRNMQV
-2497 KEQTKDTITYTE
+2497 
-2509 AQRHSQNLENVDQSA
+2509 R
-2524 SNKQNVMSSVSG
+2524 KQ
-2536 DHLGYSG
+2536 
-2543 SGLYGASLHQTRS
+2543 
-2556 AGLSEAT
+2556 
-2563 TLYKNVSG
+2563 
-2571 VSISASASSASS
+2571 
-2583 SSGYLASPME
+2583 
-2593 SSVKNLENVGQ
+2593 
-2604 SASNKQNVMSSVS
+2604 
-2617 GDHLG
+2617 
-2622 YSGSGLYGAS
+2622 
-2632 LHQTRSAGLSE
+2632 
-2643 ATTLYKNGVS
+2643 
-2653 ISASASSSSGYLA
+2653 
-2666 SPMENSVKDKEQT
+2666 
-2679 KDTITYTEAQRNSQD
+2679 
-2694 KEQTKETI
+2694 
-2702 TYRESQINTQNLENV
+2702 
-2717 GRSASNKQNG
+2717 
-2727 MSSVSGDHLGYSGSG
+2727 
-2742 LYGAFLHQTRSAGL
+2742 
-2756 SEATTLYKN
+2756 
-2765 VSGGS
+2765 
-2770 ISASASSS
+2770 
-2778 SGYLASSMESSVK
+2778 
-2791 DKEQTKDTFT
+2791 
-2801 YIEAQI
+2801 
-2807 NSQGKEQTKDVIT
+2807 
-2820 YSEAQ
+2820 
-2825 RNFQDKEQPKES
+2825 
-2837 ITCSEVYRSTQD
+2837 
-2849 KEQTKDTITY
+2849 
-2859 SKVQRNMQNL
+2859 
-2869 ENVGRSAPNRQNVM
+2869 
-2883 SSVSGDHLGNTGP
+2883 
-2896 SLYGASL
+2896 
-2903 AGLSDAPSFP
+2903 
-2913 SSICSPPVYPV
+2913 
-2924 SPTENS
+2924 
-2930 QQDKKQ
+2930 
-2936 TKDSITYS
+2936 
-2944 VGQMNTQDKKQ
+2944 
-2955 TLLTY
+2955 
-2960 SVGQIKSQ
+2960 
-2968 DIKQTKDTVTYRE
+2968 
-2981 GHINA
+2981 
-2986 QDEQQMKDSITYSEA
+2986 
-3001 KISTR
+3001 
-3006 NLENV
+3006 
-3011 GRSAPNRQNVM
+3011 
-3022 SSVSGDRLGYFGA
+3022 
-3035 SLYGTSS
+3035 
-3042 HLPWLAGL
+3042 
-3050 IEAPSLCN
+3050 
-3058 TCSRVSIPISALCAC
+3058 
-3073 ASSGSHMSHWDSSH
+3073 
-3087 KENNQTKDMITY
+3087 
-3099 SEVQTSMQDEQQAKG
+3099 
-3114 TITYSDGQVKTHV
+3114 
-3127 FAEQKSNHQGTRSI
+3127 
-3141 RQEGGQMSA
+3141 
-3150 LIKNSEISEDNI
+3150 
-3162 TDDIRS
+3162 
-3168 LLRPHPECPV
+3168 
-3178 QFSGPALIKD
+3178 
-3188 VSELERV
+3188 
-3195 QCHSTKLVKE
+3195 
-3205 MGEFSYEERQSS
+3205 
-3217 ASFPLQLPFKQG
+3217 
-3229 VSKDLEDIT
+3229 
-3238 STYVYSPGIHTACI
+3238 
-3252 GNNNVLKSV
+3252 
-3261 YTYKGLQTDSL
+3261 
-3272 HADIMNGNECKCTE
+3272 
-3286 ETANHLNDGK
+3286 

>member
-14 TSFLITCAEGEIQV
+14 TSFLITCAGGEIQV

-63 FRDQKFIRMNG
+63 FRDQKFIRVNG

-84 NSGTALRIKN
+84 NSGTALRIKH

-107 TVNGSATDITYVLTV
+107 TVNGSATDISYVLTV

-171 RNHKFSRVNKNYF
+171 RNQKFSRLNKNYF

-367 IRTKIPTELR
+367 IRTKIPTEL
-377 PEIKTKLVPRIQ
+377 
-389 IDLQPKIQT
+389 
-398 ELQPEIKTKLEPGI
+398 QPEIKTKLEPGI

-455 IQPGIQTEIR
+455 IQPGIQTEIRPGIQTEIR

-541 PKIQTELQPKI
+541 PKIQTE
-552 QTEIQPKIQTEIQP
+552 IQPKIQTEIQP
-566 KIQTEIQPKIQTEI
+566 KIQTEIQS
-580 QPKIQTEI
+580 KIQTEI

-599 IQTEI
+599 IQTEIQPRIQTEI

-672 DDNGEKILLAE
+672 DNNGEKILLAE

-707 TALRIKNLRMEDGG
+707 TALRIKHLRMEDGG

-770 AIEKISWMF
+770 AIERISWMF
-779 HVNGKRI
+779 HDKGKRI

-857 IKVTFDENSTD
+857 IKVTFDENSPD

-886 WTYRDTGTD
+886 WTYRDTGND

-900 GSTITLSLKDKALG
+900 GSTITVSLKDKALG

-934 KSLHGRQ
+934 KSLHGRR

-947 IQPGIQ
+947 IQPWIQ
-953 RKIQPEIQTKIQ
+953 RKIQSKIQ
-965 KEIRPDIKAEIQPKI
+965 KEIRPDIKAEIQHKI

-997 IQPEIQ
+997 IHPEIQ

-1022 KAEIQPGIQTEIQPD
+1022 KAEIR
-1037 IKAEIKPKI
+1037 PKI

-1088 EIKTELRPE
+1088 EIKTEIRPGTQTELRPEIKTELRPEIKTELRPGIKTEIRPGTQTEIRPEIKTELRPEIKTEIRPGTQTELRPGIQTELRPE

-1114 KTELRPEIKTELPPE
+1114 KTELRPEIKTE
-1129 IKTELRPEIKTELR
+1129 IQQGIQTELRPEIKTELV
-1143 PEIKTEIRP
+1143 
-1152 EMKTELR
+1152 
-1159 PEIKTEIQ
+1159 

-1179 TDLRTEIQTDL
+1179 TDLRTEIQ
-1190 RTEIQKK
+1190 KK
-1197 IQTEILTEVQ
+1197 IQTDTKPEILTEVQ

-1244 RISWTYDDNGEKILL
+1244 RILWTYDDNGEKILL

-1319 VLGRED
+1319 VLGRGD

-1333 VGGTVTLP
+1333 VGGNVTLP

-1351 RISWMFHDK
+1351 RISLMFHDK

-1376 LNKNYFYNRLEK
+1376 LNKDYFYNRLEK

-1513 SYGGRQT
+1513 SYSGRQT
-1520 GIKPKIRPE
+1520 GIQPKIRPE
-1529 IQQKIQME
+1529 IQQKIQTE
-1537 TRPEIKTEIRPGIKT
+1537 T
-1552 EIRPGI
+1552 
-1558 KTELQPEIKTEM
+1558 QPEIK
-1570 QPGIKTEKQPGILT
+1570 T

-1627 PGIKT
+1627 PG
-1632 EMRPGVQKEIQL
+1632 VQKEIQL

-1656 EIRQGIQRETQR
+1656 EIRQGIQRETQK

-1704 DNNGEKIL
+1704 DDNGEKIL

-1742 RIKNLRMEDS
+1742 RIKNLRMEDG

-1990 EIRPEIQ
+1990 EI
-1997 TEIRPG
+1997 
-2003 IQREIQPEIQTEI
+2003 
-2016 RTGIQ
+2016 
-2021 REIQPEIQ
+2021 QPEIQ

-2056 QPEIQTEIRPG
+2056 QTEIRPGIQREIQPEIQREIQPEIQTEIQTEIRQGIQREIQPEIQTEIQTEIRQGIQREIQPEIQTEIRPGIQREIQPKIQTEIQTEIRPG

-2098 GIQREIQPEIQREI
+2098 GIQ
-2112 QPEIQTEIRPWI
+2112 
-2124 QKEIQPEIQTEI
+2124 KEIQPEIQT
-2136 RPGIQREIQPKI
+2136 
-2148 QTEIQTEIRPGIQRE
+2148 
-2163 IQPKIQTEIQ
+2163 
-2173 TEIRP
+2173 
-2178 GIQREIQPKI
+2178 
-2188 QTEIQTEIRPGI
+2188 
-2200 QREIQ
+2200 
-2205 PEIQTEIRPGIQKET
+2205 EIQTEIRPGIQKET

-2347 VHTKETIA
+2347 VHTKDTIT
-2355 YSEFQGNS
+2355 YSDVQINS

-2377 YTVTFS
+2377 YTITFS
-2383 EGQRNTQDKE
+2383 EGQRHTQNKKQSDDAITYSKVQINTQDKE
-2393 HIKDSITYSEVQ
+2393 HIKDSITYS
-2405 INTQD
+2405 D
-2410 KVHTKD
+2410 
-2416 TITYSE
+2416 
-2422 VQMNSRRNMQGKEES
+2422 
-2437 DYNDYTVTFSEGQ
+2437 
-2450 RNTQNKKQ
+2450 
-2458 SDDTIIYSKV
+2458 V

-2486 VLMNSRRNMQD
+2486 VLMNSRRNMQ
-2497 KEQTKDTITYTE
+2497 
-2509 AQRHSQNLENVDQSA
+2509 
-2524 SNKQNVMSSVSG
+2524 
-2536 DHLGYSG
+2536 
-2543 SGLYGASLHQTRS
+2543 
-2556 AGLSEAT
+2556 
-2563 TLYKNVSG
+2563 
-2571 VSISASASSASS
+2571 
-2583 SSGYLASPME
+2583 
-2593 SSVKNLENVGQ
+2593 
-2604 SASNKQNVMSSVS
+2604 
-2617 GDHLG
+2617 
-2622 YSGSGLYGAS
+2622 
-2632 LHQTRSAGLSE
+2632 
-2643 ATTLYKNGVS
+2643 
-2653 ISASASSSSGYLA
+2653 
-2666 SPMENSVKDKEQT
+2666 DKEQT

-2742 LYGAFLHQTRSAGL
+2742 LYGASLHQTRSAGL

-2770 ISASASSS
+2770 ISASASSALSS

-2807 NSQGKEQTKDVIT
+2807 NSQGKEQTKDIIT

-2825 RNFQDKEQPKES
+2825 RHFQDKEQPKES

-2903 AGLSDAPSFP
+2903 AGLSEAPSFP
-2913 SSICSPPVYPV
+2913 SSISSPPVYPV

-2930 QQDKKQ
+2930 QRDKKQ

-2968 DIKQTKDTVTYRE
+2968 D
-2981 GHINA
+2981 
-2986 QDEQQMKDSITYSEA
+2986 EQQMKDSITYSAA
-3001 KISTR
+3001 KISTQ

-3114 TITYSDGQVKTHV
+3114 TITYSDGQV

-3217 ASFPLQLPFKQG
+3217 ASFPLQLSFKQG

-3286 ETANHLNDGK
+3286 ETSNHLNDGK

>member
-14 TSFLITCAEGEIQV
+14 TSFLITCAGGEIQV

-63 FRDQKFIRMNG
+63 FRDQKFIRVNG

-84 NSGTALRIKN
+84 NSGTALRIKH

-107 TVNGSATDITYVLTV
+107 TVNGSATDISYVLTV

-171 RNHKFSRVNKNYF
+171 RNQKFSRLNKNYF

-367 IRTKIPTELR
+367 IRTKIPTEL
-377 PEIKTKLVPRIQ
+377 
-389 IDLQPKIQT
+389 
-398 ELQPEIKTKLEPGI
+398 QPEIKTKLEPGI

-455 IQPGIQTEIR
+455 IQPGIQTEIRPGIQTEIR

-541 PKIQTELQPKI
+541 PKIQTE
-552 QTEIQPKIQTEIQP
+552 IQPKIQTEIQP
-566 KIQTEIQPKIQTEI
+566 KIQTEIQS
-580 QPKIQTEI
+580 KIQTEI

-599 IQTEI
+599 IQTEIQPRIQTEI

-672 DDNGEKILLAE
+672 DNNGEKILLAE

-707 TALRIKNLRMEDGG
+707 TALRIKHLRMEDGG

-770 AIEKISWMF
+770 AIERISWMF
-779 HVNGKRI
+779 HDKGKRI

-857 IKVTFDENSTD
+857 IKVTFDENSPD

-886 WTYRDTGTD
+886 WTYRDTGND

-900 GSTITLSLKDKALG
+900 GSTITVSLKDKALG

-934 KSLHGRQ
+934 KSLHGRR

-947 IQPGIQ
+947 IQPWIQ
-953 RKIQPEIQTKIQ
+953 RKIQSKIQ
-965 KEIRPDIKAEIQPKI
+965 KEIRPDIKAEIQHKI

-997 IQPEIQ
+997 IHPEIQ

-1022 KAEIQPGIQTEIQPD
+1022 KAEIR
-1037 IKAEIKPKI
+1037 PKI

-1088 EIKTELRPE
+1088 EIKTEIRPGTQTELRPEIKTELRPEIKTELRPGIKTEIRPGTQTEIRPEIKTELRPEIKTEIRPGTQTELRPGIQTELRPE

-1114 KTELRPEIKTELPPE
+1114 KTELRPEIKTE
-1129 IKTELRPEIKTELR
+1129 IQQGIQTELRPEIKTELV
-1143 PEIKTEIRP
+1143 
-1152 EMKTELR
+1152 
-1159 PEIKTEIQ
+1159 

-1179 TDLRTEIQTDL
+1179 TDLRTEIQ
-1190 RTEIQKK
+1190 KK
-1197 IQTEILTEVQ
+1197 IQTDTKPEILTEVQ

-1244 RISWTYDDNGEKILL
+1244 RILWTYDDNGEKILL

-1319 VLGRED
+1319 VLGRGD

-1333 VGGTVTLP
+1333 VGGNVTLP

-1351 RISWMFHDK
+1351 RISLMFHDK

-1376 LNKNYFYNRLEK
+1376 LNKDYFYNRLEK

-1513 SYGGRQT
+1513 SYSGRQT
-1520 GIKPKIRPE
+1520 GIQPKIRPE
-1529 IQQKIQME
+1529 IQQKIQTE
-1537 TRPEIKTEIRPGIKT
+1537 T
-1552 EIRPGI
+1552 
-1558 KTELQPEIKTEM
+1558 QPEIK
-1570 QPGIKTEKQPGILT
+1570 T

-1627 PGIKT
+1627 PG
-1632 EMRPGVQKEIQL
+1632 VQKEIQL

-1656 EIRQGIQRETQR
+1656 EIRQGIQRETQK

-1704 DNNGEKIL
+1704 DDNGEKIL

-1742 RIKNLRMEDS
+1742 RIKNLRMEDG

-1990 EIRPEIQ
+1990 EI
-1997 TEIRPG
+1997 
-2003 IQREIQPEIQTEI
+2003 
-2016 RTGIQ
+2016 
-2021 REIQPEIQ
+2021 QPEIQ

-2056 QPEIQTEIRPG
+2056 QTEIRPGIQREIQPEIQREIQPEIQTEIQTEIRQGIQREIQPEIQTEIQTEIRQGIQREIQPEIQTEIRPGIQREIQPKIQTEIQTEIRPG

-2098 GIQREIQPEIQREI
+2098 GIQ
-2112 QPEIQTEIRPWI
+2112 
-2124 QKEIQPEIQTEI
+2124 KEIQPEIQT
-2136 RPGIQREIQPKI
+2136 
-2148 QTEIQTEIRPGIQRE
+2148 
-2163 IQPKIQTEIQ
+2163 
-2173 TEIRP
+2173 
-2178 GIQREIQPKI
+2178 
-2188 QTEIQTEIRPGI
+2188 
-2200 QREIQ
+2200 
-2205 PEIQTEIRPGIQKET
+2205 EIQTEIRPGIQKET

-2347 VHTKETIA
+2347 VHTKDTIT
-2355 YSEFQGNS
+2355 YSDVQINS

-2377 YTVTFS
+2377 YTITFS
-2383 EGQRNTQDKE
+2383 EGQRHTQNKKQSDDAITYSKVQINTQDKE
-2393 HIKDSITYSEVQ
+2393 HIKDSITYS
-2405 INTQD
+2405 D
-2410 KVHTKD
+2410 
-2416 TITYSE
+2416 
-2422 VQMNSRRNMQGKEES
+2422 
-2437 DYNDYTVTFSEGQ
+2437 
-2450 RNTQNKKQ
+2450 
-2458 SDDTIIYSKV
+2458 V

-2497 KEQTKDTITYTE
+2497 KEQTKGTITYTE

-2583 SSGYLASPME
+2583 SSGYLVSPME
-2593 SSVKNLENVGQ
+2593 SSLKNLENVGR
-2604 SASNKQNVMSSVS
+2604 SASNKQNGMSSVS

-2643 ATTLYKNGVS
+2643 ATTLYKN
-2653 ISASASSSSGYLA
+2653 
-2666 SPMENSVKDKEQT
+2666 
-2679 KDTITYTEAQRNSQD
+2679 
-2694 KEQTKETI
+2694 
-2702 TYRESQINTQNLENV
+2702 
-2717 GRSASNKQNG
+2717 
-2727 MSSVSGDHLGYSGSG
+2727 
-2742 LYGAFLHQTRSAGL
+2742 
-2756 SEATTLYKN
+2756 

-2770 ISASASSS
+2770 ISASASSALSS

-2807 NSQGKEQTKDVIT
+2807 NSQGKEQTKDIIT

-2825 RNFQDKEQPKES
+2825 RHFQDKEQPKES

-2903 AGLSDAPSFP
+2903 AGLSEAPSFP
-2913 SSICSPPVYPV
+2913 SSISSPPVYPV

-2930 QQDKKQ
+2930 QRVTSAAIDKKQ

-2986 QDEQQMKDSITYSEA
+2986 QDEQQMKDSITYSAA
-3001 KISTR
+3001 KISTQ

-3217 ASFPLQLPFKQG
+3217 ASFPLQLSFKQG

-3286 ETANHLNDGK
+3286 ETSNHLNDGK